1 VLFCGYSSVFGEHQ
15 FALQATDWEIGGFMR
30 IGIYG
35 GTFDPVHHGHLIL
48 AHQALEE
55 FKLDRLVFVPAAESP
70 FKIHNHTAPATDRLA
85 MLQLAIRGED
95 RFEVDPL
102 EIERGGV
109 SYSIDTVKMFRSR
122 DPEAELFFLVGEDNA
137 YRLTEWHRFE
147 ELKKMVGFVVLSR
160 SEDFQSPEY
169 PVVQRR
175 IEISSTEIRNRVAN
189 GESITYLV
197 PESVKR
203 YIEQH
208 QLYHGE
214 RVSALRS

>member
-1 VLFCGYSSVFGEHQ
+1 
-15 FALQATDWEIGGFMR
+15 MR

-35 GTFDPVHHGHLIL
+35 GTFNPVHHGHLIL
-48 AHQALEE
+48 ARQALEE

-70 FKIHNHTAPATDRLA
+70 FKIQNHSAPAGDRLA
-85 MLQLAIRGED
+85 MLRLAIASED
-95 RFEVDPL
+95 RFSVDPL
-102 EIERGGV
+102 EIDRGGI
-109 SYSIDTVKMFRSR
+109 SYSIDTVKVFRNR
-122 DPEAELFFLVGEDNA
+122 DPGAELFFLVGEDNA
-137 YRLTEWHRFE
+137 DRLTEWHRFE
-147 ELKKMVGFVVLSR
+147 ELKKLVYFVVLSR

-189 GESITYLV
+189 QESITYLV
-197 PESVKR
+197 PESVKH

-208 QLYHGE
+208 QLYQGE

>member
-1 VLFCGYSSVFGEHQ
+1 
-15 FALQATDWEIGGFMR
+15 MR

-48 AHQALEE
+48 ARQALEE
-55 FKLDRLVFVPAAESP
+55 FKLDRLGFVPAAESP

>member
-1 VLFCGYSSVFGEHQ
+1 
-15 FALQATDWEIGGFMR
+15 MR

-35 GTFDPVHHGHLIL
+35 GTFNPVHHGHLIL
-48 AHQALEE
+48 ARQALEE

-70 FKIHNHTAPATDRLA
+70 FKIQNHSAPAGDRLA
-85 MLQLAIRGED
+85 MLRLATAGED
-95 RFEVDPL
+95 RFSVDPL
-102 EIERGGV
+102 EIERGGI
-109 SYSIDTVKMFRSR
+109 SYSIDTVKLFRNR
-122 DPEAELFFLVGEDNA
+122 DPGAELFFLVGEDNA
-137 YRLTEWHRFE
+137 DRLTEWHRFE
-147 ELKKMVGFVVLSR
+147 ELKKLVYFVVLSR

-189 GESITYLV
+189 QESITYLV
-197 PESVKR
+197 PESVKH

-208 QLYHGE
+208 QLYQGE

>member
-1 VLFCGYSSVFGEHQ
+1 
-15 FALQATDWEIGGFMR
+15 M
-30 IGIYG
+30 GIYG

-48 AHQALEE
+48 AKQALEE

-70 FKIHNHTAPATDRLA
+70 FKIHNHTTPPADRLA
-85 MLQLAIRGED
+85 MLQLAIASENRLS
-95 RFEVDPL
+95 VDPI
-102 EIERGGV
+102 EIERGGI

-122 DPEAELFFLVGEDNA
+122 DPGAELFFLVGEDNA

-147 ELKKMVGFVVLSR
+147 ELKKLVYFVVLSR

-189 GESITYLV
+189 QESITYLV
-197 PESVKR
+197 PESVKC
-203 YIEQH
+203 YIEQQ

>member
-1 VLFCGYSSVFGEHQ
+1 
-15 FALQATDWEIGGFMR
+15 MR

-48 AHQALEE
+48 ARQALEE

-70 FKIHNHTAPATDRLA
+70 FKMHNHTAPATARLA

-175 IEISSTEIRNRVAN
+175 VEISSTEIRNRVAN

>member
-1 VLFCGYSSVFGEHQ
+1 
-15 FALQATDWEIGGFMR
+15 MR

-35 GTFDPVHHGHLIL
+35 GTFNPVHHGHLIL
-48 AHQALEE
+48 ARQALEE

-70 FKIHNHTAPATDRLA
+70 FKIQNHSAPAGDRLA
-85 MLQLAIRGED
+85 MLRLATAGED
-95 RFEVDPL
+95 RFSVDAL
-102 EIERGGV
+102 EIERGGI
-109 SYSIDTVKMFRSR
+109 SYSIDTVKMFRNR
-122 DPEAELFFLVGEDNA
+122 DPGAELFFLVGEDNA
-137 YRLTEWHRFE
+137 DRLTEWHRFE
-147 ELKKMVGFVVLSR
+147 ELKKLVYFAVLSR

-189 GESITYLV
+189 QESITYLV
-197 PESVKR
+197 PESVKH

-208 QLYHGE
+208 QLYQGE

>member
-1 VLFCGYSSVFGEHQ
+1 
-15 FALQATDWEIGGFMR
+15 MR

-48 AHQALEE
+48 ARQALEE
-55 FKLDRLVFVPAAESP
+55 FKLDRLIFVPAAESP
-70 FKIHNHTAPATDRLA
+70 FKLLNHTAPARDRLA
-85 MLQLAIRGED
+85 MLRLAIKGED
-95 RFEVDPL
+95 RFEVDAV

-147 ELKKMVGFVVLSR
+147 ELKKLVAFVVLSR
-160 SEDFQSPEY
+160 SEDFESPEY

-189 GESITYLV
+189 QESITYLV
-197 PESVKR
+197 PESVEL

>member
-1 VLFCGYSSVFGEHQ
+1 
-15 FALQATDWEIGGFMR
+15 MR

-35 GTFDPVHHGHLIL
+35 GTFNPVHHGHLIL
-48 AHQALEE
+48 ARQALEE

-70 FKIHNHTAPATDRLA
+70 FKIQNHSAPSGDRLA
-85 MLQLAIRGED
+85 MLRLAIAGED
-95 RFEVDPL
+95 RFLVDPL
-102 EIERGGV
+102 EIERGGI
-109 SYSIDTVKMFRSR
+109 SYSIDTVKMFRNR
-122 DPEAELFFLVGEDNA
+122 DPGAELFFLVGEDNA
-137 YRLTEWHRFE
+137 DRLTEWHRFE
-147 ELKKMVGFVVLSR
+147 ELKKLVYFVVLSR

-189 GESITYLV
+189 RESITYLV
-197 PESVKR
+197 PESVKH

-208 QLYHGE
+208 QLYQGE

>member
-1 VLFCGYSSVFGEHQ
+1 
-15 FALQATDWEIGGFMR
+15 MR

-35 GTFDPVHHGHLIL
+35 GTFNPVHHGHLIL
-48 AHQALEE
+48 ARQALEE

-70 FKIHNHTAPATDRLA
+70 FKIQNHSAPTGDRLA
-85 MLQLAIRGED
+85 MLRLAVAGED
-95 RFEVDPL
+95 RFLVDPL

-109 SYSIDTVKMFRSR
+109 SYSIDTVKIFRNR
-122 DPEAELFFLVGEDNA
+122 EPGADLFFLVGEDNA
-137 YRLTEWHRFE
+137 DRLTEWHRFE
-147 ELKKMVGFVVLSR
+147 ELRKLVCFVVLSR

-189 GESITYLV
+189 QESITYLV
-197 PESVKR
+197 PESVKH

-208 QLYHGE
+208 QLYQGE

>member
-1 VLFCGYSSVFGEHQ
+1 
-15 FALQATDWEIGGFMR
+15 MR
-30 IGIYG
+30 IAIYG

-48 AHQALEE
+48 ARQAMEE
-55 FKLDRLVFVPAAESP
+55 FKLDRIIFVPAAESP
-70 FKIHNHTAPATDRLA
+70 FKIHNHTAPASDRLA
-85 MLQLAIRGED
+85 MLRLAVSGED
-95 RFEVDPL
+95 RFEVDPM

-109 SYSIDTVKMFRSR
+109 SYSIDTVRSFRGR
-122 DPEAELFFLVGEDNA
+122 EPGAELFFLVGEDNA
-137 YRLTEWHRFE
+137 YRLAEWHRFA
-147 ELKKMVGFVVLSR
+147 ELKKLVHFVVLSR

-175 IEISSTEIRNRVAN
+175 VEISSTEIRNRVAN
-189 GESITYLV
+189 QESITYLV
-197 PESVKR
+197 PESVIS

>member
-1 VLFCGYSSVFGEHQ
+1 
-15 FALQATDWEIGGFMR
+15 MR

-35 GTFDPVHHGHLIL
+35 GTFNPVHHGHLIL
-48 AHQALEE
+48 ARQALEE

-70 FKIHNHTAPATDRLA
+70 FKIQNHSAPAGDRLA
-85 MLQLAIRGED
+85 MLRLAIAGED
-95 RFEVDPL
+95 RFLVDPL
-102 EIERGGV
+102 EIERGGI
-109 SYSIDTVKMFRSR
+109 SYSIDTVKMFRNR
-122 DPEAELFFLVGEDNA
+122 DPGAELFFLVGEDNA
-137 YRLTEWHRFE
+137 DRLTEWHRFE
-147 ELKKMVGFVVLSR
+147 ELKKLVYFVVLSR

-189 GESITYLV
+189 QESITYLV
-197 PESVKR
+197 PESVKH

-208 QLYHGE
+208 QLYQGE

>member
-1 VLFCGYSSVFGEHQ
+1 
-15 FALQATDWEIGGFMR
+15 MR

-48 AHQALEE
+48 AREALEE
-55 FKLDRLVFVPAAESP
+55 FKLDCLVFVPAAESP
-70 FKIHNHTAPATDRLA
+70 FKIHNHTAPAGDRLA
-85 MLQLAIRGED
+85 MLRLATAGED
-95 RFEVDPL
+95 RFSVDPL
-102 EIERGGV
+102 EIDRGGV

-122 DPEAELFFLVGEDNA
+122 DPGAELFFLVGEDNA
-137 YRLTEWHRFE
+137 YRLAEWHRFE
-147 ELKKMVGFVVLSR
+147 ELKKLAAFVILSR

-189 GESITYLV
+189 QESITYLV
-197 PESVKR
+197 PESVKH

-208 QLYHGE
+208 QLYQGE

>member
-1 VLFCGYSSVFGEHQ
+1 
-15 FALQATDWEIGGFMR
+15 MR

-35 GTFDPVHHGHLIL
+35 GTFNPVHHGHLIL
-48 AHQALEE
+48 ARQALEE
-55 FKLDRLVFVPAAESP
+55 FKLDRLIFVPAAESP
-70 FKIHNHTAPATDRLA
+70 FKIQNHSAPAGDRLA
-85 MLQLAIRGED
+85 MLQLAIAGED
-95 RFEVDPL
+95 RFSVDPL

-109 SYSIDTVKMFRSR
+109 SYSIDTVKMFRNR
-122 DPEAELFFLVGEDNA
+122 EPGADLFFLVGEDNA
-137 YRLTEWHRFE
+137 DRLTEWHRFE
-147 ELKKMVGFVVLSR
+147 ELKKLVCFVVLSR

-189 GESITYLV
+189 QESITYLV
-197 PESVKR
+197 PESVKH

-208 QLYHGE
+208 QLYQGE

>member
-1 VLFCGYSSVFGEHQ
+1 
-15 FALQATDWEIGGFMR
+15 MR

-48 AHQALEE
+48 ARQALEE

-70 FKIHNHTAPATDRLA
+70 FKIHNHTAPAADRLA
-85 MLQLAIRGED
+85 MLRLATADED
-95 RFEVDPL
+95 HFTVDPL
-102 EIERGGV
+102 EVERGGV
-109 SYSIDTVKMFRSR
+109 SYSIDTVKTFRSR
-122 DPEAELFFLVGEDNA
+122 DPGAELFFLVGEDNA
-137 YRLTEWHRFE
+137 YRLAEWHLFE
-147 ELKKMVGFVVLSR
+147 ELRKLVFFVVLSR

-189 GESITYLV
+189 QESITYLV
-197 PESVKR
+197 PESVKH

-208 QLYHGE
+208 QLYQGE

>member
-1 VLFCGYSSVFGEHQ
+1 
-15 FALQATDWEIGGFMR
+15 MR

-48 AHQALEE
+48 ARQALEE

-85 MLQLAIRGED
+85 MLQSAIRGED
-95 RFEVDPL
+95 RFEVDPV

-122 DPEAELFFLVGEDNA
+122 DTEAELFFLVGEDNA

-175 IEISSTEIRNRVAN
+175 VEISSTEIRNRVAN

>member
-1 VLFCGYSSVFGEHQ
+1 
-15 FALQATDWEIGGFMR
+15 MR

-48 AHQALEE
+48 ARQALEE

-70 FKIHNHTAPATDRLA
+70 FKIHNHTGPATDRLA
-85 MLQLAIRGED
+85 MMQLAIKGED

-137 YRLTEWHRFE
+137 YRLTEWHRFQ

>member
-1 VLFCGYSSVFGEHQ
+1 
-15 FALQATDWEIGGFMR
+15 MR

-48 AHQALEE
+48 ARQALEE

-70 FKIHNHTAPATDRLA
+70 FKIHNHTAPAGDRLA
-85 MLQLAIRGED
+85 MLRLAVASED
-95 RFEVDPL
+95 RFSVDPL
-102 EIERGGV
+102 EIERGGI
-109 SYSIDTVKMFRSR
+109 SYSIDTVKLFRNR
-122 DPEAELFFLVGEDNA
+122 EPGAELFFLLGEDNA
-137 YRLTEWHRFE
+137 ERLSEWHRFE
-147 ELKKMVGFVVLSR
+147 ELKKMVYFVVLSR

-175 IEISSTEIRNRVAN
+175 IEISATEIRNRVAN
-189 GESITYLV
+189 QESITYLV
-197 PESVKR
+197 PESVKG
-203 YIEQH
+203 YIEKH

>member
-1 VLFCGYSSVFGEHQ
+1 
-15 FALQATDWEIGGFMR
+15 
-30 IGIYG
+30 
-35 GTFDPVHHGHLIL
+35 
-48 AHQALEE
+48 
-55 FKLDRLVFVPAAESP
+55 
-70 FKIHNHTAPATDRLA
+70 LA
-85 MLQLAIRGED
+85 MLQSAIANED
-95 RFEVDPL
+95 RFLVDPI
-102 EIERGGV
+102 EIERGGI

-122 DPEAELFFLVGEDNA
+122 DPGAELFFLVGEDNA

-147 ELKKMVGFVVLSR
+147 ELKKLVYFVVLSR
-160 SEDFQSPEY
+160 SEEFQSPEY

-189 GESITYLV
+189 QESITYLV

>member
-1 VLFCGYSSVFGEHQ
+1 
-15 FALQATDWEIGGFMR
+15 MR

-48 AHQALEE
+48 ARQALEE
-55 FKLDRLVFVPAAESP
+55 FNLDRLVFVPTAESP
-70 FKIHNHTAPATDRLA
+70 FKVHNHTAPATDRLA
-85 MLQLAIRGED
+85 MLRLATQGQD

-147 ELKKMVGFVVLSR
+147 ELKKLVSFVVLSR

-203 YIEQH
+203 YIEEN

>member
-1 VLFCGYSSVFGEHQ
+1 
-15 FALQATDWEIGGFMR
+15 MR

-48 AHQALEE
+48 ARQALEE

-70 FKIHNHTAPATDRLA
+70 FKIHNHTVPAADRLA
-85 MLQLAIRGED
+85 MLQLAIRDED
-95 RFEVDPL
+95 RFEVDSL

-122 DPEAELFFLVGEDNA
+122 EPEAELFFLVGEDNA

>member
-1 VLFCGYSSVFGEHQ
+1 
-15 FALQATDWEIGGFMR
+15 MR

-35 GTFDPVHHGHLIL
+35 GTFNPVHHGHLIL
-48 AHQALEE
+48 ARQALEE

-70 FKIHNHTAPATDRLA
+70 FKIQNHSAPAGDRLA
-85 MLQLAIRGED
+85 MLRLAIAGED
-95 RFEVDPL
+95 DFSVDPL
-102 EIERGGV
+102 EIERGGI

-137 YRLTEWHRFE
+137 DRLTEWHRFE
-147 ELKKMVGFVVLSR
+147 ELKKLVCFVVLSR
-160 SEDFQSPEY
+160 SEDFESSEY

-189 GESITYLV
+189 QESITYLV
-197 PESVKR
+197 PESVKH

-208 QLYHGE
+208 QLYQGE

>member
-1 VLFCGYSSVFGEHQ
+1 
-15 FALQATDWEIGGFMR
+15 MR

-35 GTFDPVHHGHLIL
+35 GTFNPVHHGHLIL
-48 AHQALEE
+48 ARQALEE

-70 FKIHNHTAPATDRLA
+70 FKIQNHSAPAGDRLA
-85 MLQLAIRGED
+85 MLRLAVAGED
-95 RFEVDPL
+95 RFSVDPL
-102 EIERGGV
+102 EIERGGI
-109 SYSIDTVKMFRSR
+109 SYSIDTVKMFRNR
-122 DPEAELFFLVGEDNA
+122 DPGAELFFLVGEDNA
-137 YRLTEWHRFE
+137 DRLTEWHRFE
-147 ELKKMVGFVVLSR
+147 ELKKLVCFVVLSR

-189 GESITYLV
+189 QESITYLV
-197 PESVKR
+197 PESVKH

-208 QLYHGE
+208 QLYQGE